1 MDNLH
6 FSLMDQSYYYLPFV
20 AKKNELIGRKC
31 PNPHPSTHRF
41 QFDFSIFLFTQGEY
55 YNQDEI
61 QTMVTAEVLEEE
73 RKKKE
78 DNAQLEASMAE
89 AEVVE
94 QAELEKSK
102 KKRRKGP
109 MVAA

>member
-1 MDNLH
+1 
-6 FSLMDQSYYYLPFV
+6 
-20 AKKNELIGRKC
+20 
-31 PNPHPSTHRF
+31 
-41 QFDFSIFLFTQGEY
+41 
-55 YNQDEI
+55 
-61 QTMVTAEVLEEE
+61 MVTAEVLEEE

-109 MVAA
+109 LVAA

>member
-1 MDNLH
+1 MKEGTIQN
-6 FSLMDQSYYYLPFV
+6 
-20 AKKNELIGRKC
+20 
-31 PNPHPSTHRF
+31 PNSCM
-41 QFDFSIFLFTQGEY
+41 FDLSIYFLCMQGEY

-78 DNAQLEASMAE
+78 ENAQLDASMVE
-89 AEVVE
+89 AEVAE
-94 QAELEKSK
+94 QAEIEKSK

>member
-6 FSLMDQSYYYLPFV
+6 FFDGSISKIFV
-20 AKKNELIGRKC
+20 AKNKGRNY
-31 PNPHPSTHRF
+31 PNPCM
-41 QFDFSIFLFTQGEY
+41 FDLSMYFFCMQGEY

-78 DNAQLEASMAE
+78 ENAQLDASMVE
-89 AEVVE
+89 AEVAE
-94 QAELEKSK
+94 QAEIEKSK

>member
-1 MDNLH
+1 MAEVSSIVGIV
-6 FSLMDQSYYYLPFV
+6 FIVIGSLLVSLG
-20 AKKNELIGRKC
+20 L
-31 PNPHPSTHRF
+31 
-41 QFDFSIFLFTQGEY
+41 FLCYTTKGEY

>member
-1 MDNLH
+1 M
-6 FSLMDQSYYYLPFV
+6 
-20 AKKNELIGRKC
+20 
-31 PNPHPSTHRF
+31 
-41 QFDFSIFLFTQGEY
+41 FDLSIYFLCMQGEY

-78 DNAQLEASMAE
+78 ENAQLDASMVE
-89 AEVVE
+89 AEVAE
-94 QAELEKSK
+94 QAEIEKSK